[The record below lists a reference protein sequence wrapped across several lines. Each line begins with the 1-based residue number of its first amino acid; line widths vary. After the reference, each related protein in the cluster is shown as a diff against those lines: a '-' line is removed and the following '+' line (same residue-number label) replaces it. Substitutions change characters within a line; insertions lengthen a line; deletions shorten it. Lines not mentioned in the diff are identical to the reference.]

1 MATVF
6 LDVDDEIT
14 SAAAR
19 IRTAEDVE
27 LAIVLPAGSRI
38 ATSRINFRL
47 LAHEA
52 TTRSRRLSIVAP
64 EASARALAASAGLPV
79 FATVA
84 EYEEARGGGPEA
96 PPEPPLQEPPRP
108 PARDS
113 SAAAAGAAVAAAG
126 AASAGLARGGAP
138 ARACPV
144 RACAPRAG
152 APARPAEPPAA
163 TTTAGSSPQPS
174 PGAEPAGG
182 GRPQG
187 EAARPRGAV
196 GASTG
201 LGGVGA
207 SASRPRRRRWPL
219 VLASLL
225 AVGILG
231 SAGAAVGYVLLP
243 TATVE
248 LTLAAEPVGP
258 ISFVAVADPD
268 AVTVDVASAT
278 IPATRISFP
287 LSATGSFEAT
297 GKRVE
302 TTRAAGQV
310 RWTNCDP
317 TRAYTIPRGT
327 VARTPSGIAFATQE
341 AVFVPVAI
349 IDPPR
354 ITCSNRTVD
363 VLAAREGPAGNVAAG
378 TITVVPGEYN
388 DVVVKVVNPA
398 ATSGGTREEFPTV
411 VEKDVA
417 AAIATL
423 TKQLDA
429 QLAEVAADPPG
440 TPEGA
445 TVYPETARR
454 GEPTPS
460 EPASE
465 IVGREVATFE
475 LTLTAEGT
483 VVAADPAPIE
493 ELAQDR
499 IAAEVPDGMTLRE
512 GSTRTTIG
520 SGEAAG
526 ETILYPVTASA
537 EAVREISEEEVRTLV
552 KGATPAEA
560 EEALAPYGTVEVVLW
575 PDWVTTITTVDARLT
590 VSVEGVPP
598 AEPTVTPAADAK
610 RRSAGIRQPA
620 PGRIAAGDRR
630 PVTRLL
636 GIDLGTRRVGLAI
649 AEEGDLRARPLTT
662 IAAPA
667 DHRGR
672 CRGAREDR
680 GRERRRRA
688 RRGVSARHAGHRG
701 RDGGRDAT
709 MGPRH
714 RASDRTCRSA
724 CATNGSPATW
734 PSRASARP
742 VAAGREGRRARSA
755 GRPTGRASIARPR
768 R

>member
-96 PPEPPLQEPPRP
+96 PPEPPPQEPPRP

-113 SAAAAGAAVAAAG
+113 SAAVAGAAVAAAG

-138 ARACPV
+138 ARPPGQGV
-144 RACAPRAG
+144 APRAG
-152 APARPAEPPAA
+152 ARARPAEPPAA
-163 TTTAGSSPQPS
+163 TTSAGSPPQPS

-207 SASRPRRRRWPL
+207 SVSRPRRRRWPL

-258 ISFVAVADPD
+258 VSFVAVADPD

-287 LSATGSFEAT
+287 LSASGSFEAT

-363 VLAAREGPAGNVAAG
+363 VLAARAGPAGNVEAG

-445 TVYPETARR
+445 TAYPETARR

-475 LTLTAEGT
+475 LSLTAEGT
-483 VVAADPAPIE
+483 VVASDPAPIE

-526 ETILYPVTASA
+526 ESILYPVTVSA

-560 EEALAPYGTVEVVLW
+560 EEALADYGTVEVVLW

-598 AEPTVTPAADAK
+598 AEPVVTPA
-610 RRSAGIRQPA
+610 PT
-620 PGRIAAGDRR
+620 PG
-630 PVTRLL
+630 
-636 GIDLGTRRVGLAI
+636 
-649 AEEGDLRARPLTT
+649 
-662 IAAPA
+662 AAPPA
-667 DHRGR
+667 SGSAPP
-672 CRGAREDR
+672 GA
-680 GRERRRRA
+680 
-688 RRGVSARHAGHRG
+688 S
-701 RDGGRDAT
+701 
-709 MGPRH
+709 P
-714 RASDRTCRSA
+714 
-724 CATNGSPATW
+724 PAT
-734 PSRASARP
+734 
-742 VAAGREGRRARSA
+742 AA
-755 GRPTGRASIARPR
+755 P
-768 R
+768 